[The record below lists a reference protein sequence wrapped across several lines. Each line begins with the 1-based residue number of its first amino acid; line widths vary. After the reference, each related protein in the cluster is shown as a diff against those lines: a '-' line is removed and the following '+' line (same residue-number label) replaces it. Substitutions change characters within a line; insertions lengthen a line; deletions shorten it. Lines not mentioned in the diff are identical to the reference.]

1 MKTTLQAIGQVINKA
16 YEEIGKE
23 NLQIF
28 MFDDEE
34 YATLGLQPEHSE
46 NLVDDE
52 KSGFNPFYYLAPE
65 KDEKISERI

>member
-1 MKTTLQAIGQVINKA
+1 MRAIGQVINNA

-34 YATLGLQPEHSE
+34 HTTLALQPEHSE
-46 NLVDDE
+46 SLTNE
-52 KSGFNPFYYLAPE
+52 KKAVLIRFT
-65 KDEKISERI
+65 I

>member
-1 MKTTLQAIGQVINKA
+1 MIQSNSRAIGQVINKA

-34 YATLGLQPEHSE
+34 HTALALQPEHSE
-46 NLVDDE
+46 NLVNDE
-52 KSGFNPFYYLAPE
+52 KSGFNPFYYLALE
-65 KDEKISERI
+65 NEEETD